1 MNTSQSITINTDP
14 NGEARVR
21 FTPGLTAGA
30 ATIKAFANN
39 DTLQTQLIFNIT
51 SDDIHSINFTQES
64 QLELAVANTG
74 GMESAVLRVRLNDI
88 NGNLIDFPDTV
99 YFRIMNTTPPAGA
112 NLNNQPASDSVMVVS
127 TGGEAQVSVNS
138 GTESGILI
146 IRASLTNKAGRWVH
160 ATKANIVI
168 HAGPPAFVLPFI
180 GGFNTGQNMGGGLWQ
195 IVAGAEVKDVYGNAV
210 QNNTAVFFSLVNP
223 GETDCQIIGS
233 AFVGNVSVEDDS
245 LAGVAYTTLT
255 YSGIYTND
263 VITIKASTGE
273 GMGQGV
279 DGYATVALPLND
291 PRLDVQANPA
301 MLVYGNNSPDWKS
314 TDIFAVLTDGQ
325 GQLIGNSALM
335 LLCTKG
341 QFVAIPGYNNNY
353 PTDPA
358 WRIITDD
365 GSYGT
370 GDYRGWAWGQIRF
383 HRLEIP
389 IGDPNMEV
397 PGQTLA
403 TITARL
409 LGANIAVS
417 TDVVLYRYWTPGPPF

>member
-1 MNTSQSITINTDP
+1 MSVVGAP
-14 NGEARVR
+14 A
-21 FTPGLTAGA
+21 AG
-30 ATIKAFANN
+30 T
-39 DTLQTQLIFNIT
+39 TR
-51 SDDIHSINFTQES
+51 S
-64 QLELAVANTG
+64 ELAELMVGREVLFTSRRTPQPPG
-74 GMESAVLRVRLNDI
+74 EVVFAVEGLRYADGRGRVRLNDI

-403 TITARL
+403 TICL
-409 LGANIAVS
+409 LYTSDAADDLLCVDLGGRRIIKKKKK
-417 TDVVLYRYWTPGPPF
+417 TITTWTIPKLKLR